1 MRTGAIPRFAGRLA
15 PVRISQLYGRGD
27 PVVSFEFFPPK
38 TEAGY
43 ESLYRTIAELKRL
56 GPGFVSVTWGAGG
69 STRRR
74 TAELV
79 VQIQRE
85 LGITAMAHMTCV
97 GSPRAQL
104 AETLDM
110 LAREGIENL
119 LALRGDPPRDQPDF
133 RPDPDGFAHA
143 DELVRFVRSRWDFCI
158 GAACYPETHPEAE
171 SPEADLAHL
180 VGKVRAGA
188 DFLITQLFFD
198 PQLYFAFVARARAA
212 GIEVPIV
219 PGIMPVISAQNARRM
234 AGLCGASI
242 PAELEARLAEAGDD
256 EAATLEVGVAWATEQ
271 CRVLLEGGAPGLHFY
286 TLNRS
291 PATRR
296 VHENLFGR

>member
-1 MRTGAIPRFAGRLA
+1 M
-15 PVRISQLYGRGD
+15 RISELYRRGG

-43 ESLYRTIAELKRL
+43 DSLYRTIAELKRL

-85 LGITAMAHMTCV
+85 LGLTAMAHMTCV
-97 GSPRAQL
+97 GSPAEEL
-104 AETLDM
+104 AETLDA

-133 RPDPDGFAHA
+133 RPVPGGFAYA
-143 DELVRFVRSRWDFCI
+143 DELLRFVRSRWGFCL
-158 GAACYPETHPEAE
+158 GGACYPETHPEAA
-171 SPEADLAHL
+171 SPEADLANL
-180 VGKVRAGA
+180 VRKVHAGA
-188 DFLITQLFFD
+188 EFLITQLFFD
-198 PQLYFAFVARARAA
+198 PADYFAFVTRARAA
-212 GIEVPIV
+212 GITVPIV
-219 PGIMPVISAQNARRM
+219 PGIMPVISAHNARRM
-234 AGLCGASI
+234 ASLNGAAI
-242 PAELEARLAEAGDD
+242 PPALEARLAAAGAD

-271 CRVLLEGGAPGLHFY
+271 CRTLLEHGVPGLHFY

-291 PATRR
+291 PAARR
-296 VHENLFGR
+296 VYENLFGR